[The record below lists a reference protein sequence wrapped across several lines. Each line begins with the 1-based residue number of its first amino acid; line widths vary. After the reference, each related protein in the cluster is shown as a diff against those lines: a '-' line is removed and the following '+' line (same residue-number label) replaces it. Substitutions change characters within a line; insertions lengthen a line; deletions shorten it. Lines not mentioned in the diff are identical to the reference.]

1 MKNIKTHTKS
11 SKNLSIVTIL
21 LIALIFS
28 SCEKQEEV
36 ISQESDNEKNIESIS
51 EINEDVTEVNEDEK
65 GEDSYKYRDQILGL
79 LDDDKIFN
87 IAVNE
92 EVEKEEII
100 YMIKLEND
108 PVELKDLDK
117 IRIGLSVEKATEEVY
132 TNIYSF
138 QTDKNYW
145 EIDLSDGKL
154 KEEYYLDLD
163 EQTNLLTDEEI
174 QILKEDDRPII
185 IRFDIFVDKG
195 SPISIYNHFLNKK

>member
-1 MKNIKTHTKS
+1 MRNIKTLTKS

-28 SCEKQEEV
+28 SCEKQKEV
-36 ISQESDNEKNIESIS
+36 ISQESDNEKNIESTS

-87 IAVNE
+87 IEVNE
-92 EVEKEEII
+92 EVEKEDVI

-132 TNIYSF
+132 TNISSF
-138 QTDKNYW
+138 QADKNYW
-145 EIDLSDGKL
+145 EIDLPNSKL
-154 KEEYYLDLD
+154 KEEYYLELD
-163 EQTNLLTDEEI
+163 EQTNLLTDEEM

>member
-1 MKNIKTHTKS
+1 MRNIKTLTKS

-28 SCEKQEEV
+28 SCEKQKEV
-36 ISQESDNEKNIESIS
+36 ISQETDNEKNIESIS

-65 GEDSYKYRDQILGL
+65 SEDSYKYRDQILGL

-87 IAVNE
+87 IEVNE
-92 EVEKEEII
+92 EVEKEDII

-132 TNIYSF
+132 TNISSF
-138 QTDKNYW
+138 QADKNYW

-154 KEEYYLDLD
+154 QEEYYLELD
-163 EQTNLLTDEEI
+163 EQTNLLTNEEI
-174 QILKEDDRPII
+174 QILKEDNRPII